1 MGAIMA
7 FKNKK
12 EWQEKVLEPMLKRS
26 PERQDRF
33 CTSSGIGLDAVFTP
47 EDLRDFDYDRDLGYP
62 GEYPYTRG
70 VHPNMYR
77 GRLWTARQY
86 AGFGTPEETNQRF
99 RYLLNEGQSGLSVAF
114 DLPTQVGYDCD
125 HPLAMGEVGRVGI
138 AISTLRDME
147 VMFEGIPLDKVTT
160 SMTTNATCGIIM
172 AMYVAVAKKQGID
185 PAKLQGTTQND
196 ILKEYIA
203 RGTYIFPPRP
213 SIRLVSDV
221 AAYCSKSLPRWNYIS
236 IAGYHM
242 REAGATAAQE
252 IGFTLANAIE
262 YVQAFIDSGLEV
274 DSFAPRISWIFEI
287 HNNFLEEIAKLR
299 ALRRLWA
306 RIMKEQFGAKDP
318 RSLMFR
324 THVQTGGVTLTT
336 QQPMN
341 NIVRATIQA
350 LAAVLGGV
358 QSMAVSCYDEGICIP
373 TEEAQRQ
380 SLRVQQILAHESGVA
395 EVVDPLAGSYFIE
408 YLTEQLEREA
418 VKYIEKI
425 KNLGGAASAIEQA
438 YQQKEIQEASY
449 QYQKEIEEGKRI
461 VVGVNDFISPS
472 PRIAVQRVSP
482 DVEVRQKERLAEV
495 RQSRDNGKVDRS
507 LKRLEG
513 VARNQENTMPA
524 TMDCVE
530 AYASLGEICDVL
542 RSVFGTQTEMLSL

>member
-507 LKRLEG
+507 LRHLEE